1 MGQGGDIIAPR
12 GNPIHSHNA
21 ALCGITRRP
30 TCRDLSRSISPN
42 VRSVSSGRTRRALM
56 FFFTKQQWLA
66 TANRRSTW
74 SSNLSRK
81 WPRTAGFVRRVCGR
95 SNPKRR
101 TKCCTFFRSFEADQ
115 ILRIGRSA
123 IVGSRLTR
131 QQSGLPLP
139 AARERL
145 PRRQGDPRAQCG
157 MRTRTALVMA
167 PFLVGTF
174 SNVRCHSVSAR
185 GLLPM
190 EIRPNVGTALAACRA
205 NETWLESGRQSLR
218 AA

>member
-21 ALCGITRRP
+21 AFCGITRRP

-115 ILRIGRSA
+115 IHCC
-123 IVGSRLTR
+123 GS
-131 QQSGLPLP
+131 GV
-139 AARERL
+139 
-145 PRRQGDPRAQCG
+145 
-157 MRTRTALVMA
+157 ALS
-167 PFLVGTF
+167 LD
-174 SNVRCHSVSAR
+174 R
-185 GLLPM
+185 GLHASRAGCPCQPPGSGYR
-190 EIRPNVGTALAACRA
+190 EGRVIHARSVACALERR
-205 NETWLESGRQSLR
+205 W
-218 AA
+218 